1 MFEFKNALMR
11 LLFGASF
18 VLGLLISS
26 DYSDTTFLFCLKP
39 TDKTLSIQSQNGSF
53 KVDNLSLNRAL
64 HDAGIIGLEA
74 WIPGA
79 SSQDNHGDIY
89 LNRIYRAYIG
99 ENKDVK
105 SVMNLLDASFPFLYI
120 EHENIHKLHYQPND
134 PSYEQQCSMS

>member
-1 MFEFKNALMR
+1 MFKLKNAVMR

-18 VLGLLISS
+18 VLGLLLSS
-26 DYSDTTFLFCLKP
+26 DYRDATFLFCLKP

-64 HDAGIIGLEA
+64 HDAGVIGLEA

-79 SSQDNHGDIY
+79 SNQDSYGDIY

-99 ENKDVK
+99 KDKDIK

-120 EHENIHKLHYQPND
+120 T
-134 PSYEQQCSMS
+134 